1 MKAVAKVMTN
11 INPRYYEFLEFY
23 SKKNKVTKKQII
35 EAALDKYIKFLK
47 EEKIKKEYES
57 MGRDKKYLDEMQNN
71 SQYLSF
77 I

>member
-1 MKAVAKVMTN
+1 MKAVAKIMTN
-11 INPRYYEFLEFY
+11 INPKYYEFLESY

-47 EEKIKKEYES
+47 EEKIKKEYEL
-57 MGRDKKYLDEMQNN
+57 MAEDKEYLDEMQDN